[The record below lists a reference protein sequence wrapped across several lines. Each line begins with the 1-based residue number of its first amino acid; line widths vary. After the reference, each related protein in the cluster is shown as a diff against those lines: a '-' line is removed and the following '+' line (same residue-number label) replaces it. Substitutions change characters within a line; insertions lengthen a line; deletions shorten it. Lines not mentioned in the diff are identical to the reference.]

1 MLWWWWYND
10 DDGDDGDDSDDDDYD
25 DDDEDDDNGDDGDDS
40 NDGDNDDN
48 DDDGR
53 NGEQSGVAG
62 VCSSSRDRLTMID
75 DKHATDRWWWWLQ
88 CWHTQGIKRGINAF
102 NEIDDYMTDQRKGKN
117 GKLCSQA
124 PTLELERCQKSL
136 CLFHILI
143 R

>member
-1 MLWWWWYND
+1 MMRSWWGLDHGDENYDDAGAADDNDNKND
-10 DDGDDGDDSDDDDYD
+10 DDGG
-25 DDDEDDDNGDDGDDS
+25 
-40 NDGDNDDN
+40 NDGTNDS
-48 DDDGR
+48 
-53 NGEQSGVAG
+53 EQSGVAG

-88 CWHTQGIKRGINAF
+88 CWHTQGIKRGIYALD
-102 NEIDDYMTDQRKGKN
+102 EIDDYVTDQRKGKN